1 MLGFT
6 SINKPPIPRLHSIN
20 FFPNFPFKSKT
31 HKIPQAPS
39 SRFIRF
45 AQNPNPNNKE
55 QEKQQQNGSSNGDEL
70 KKDRRPVFNLKWGDI
85 FDPDPDNLF
94 AVGLTGL
101 LAWASVQVL
110 WQLAF
115 ISLAILV
122 AALKVKLEGI
132 EDCECRPGHREY
144 RCHG

>member
-6 SINKPPIPRLHSIN
+6 SINNPPIPTLHRIK
-20 FFPNFPFKSKT
+20 FFPHFSFKSKT

-45 AQNPNPNNKE
+45 AQNPNNNNKE
-55 QEKQQQNGSSNGDEL
+55 QEKRRQNGSSNGDDL
-70 KKDRRPVFNLKWGDI
+70 KKDRRPIFNLKWGDI

-115 ISLAILV
+115 ISLAIVV
-122 AALKVKLEGI
+122 AALKYSFIAALLLFI
-132 EDCECRPGHREY
+132 LITLL
-144 RCHG
+144 